1 MKAHFRYLLLAAV
14 FLLLGFG
21 RANADSPLTS
31 TPFADAYQNA
41 GPVKAALKANGV
53 ITAKLMKY
61 LSNPGKPLDL
71 KMALINQLGWNIDGR
86 SNGRMYK
93 HYVEKKAGITL
104 DNAENWSKVHPHELL
119 SIAYLIALDNYFDV
133 KAAAEMARAAAKRL
147 PQSYTAQIV
156 TALIL
161 AQEAFDTNWC
171 DVYKIPDAVRQNSS
185 LTQDMRPE
193 AIKIIFD
200 YMDIYL
206 GEC

>member
-1 MKAHFRYLLLAAV
+1 MKAPLKYLLLALV
-14 FLLLGFG
+14 TMLISFG

-31 TPFADAYQNA
+31 TPFADAYKTA
-41 GPVKAALKANGV
+41 GVVKAATKANGV

-86 SNGRMYK
+86 TNGRMYK
-93 HYVEKKAGITL
+93 HYVEKNKGITL
-104 DNAENWSKVHPHELL
+104 DNAENWNKVHPHELL
-119 SIAYLIALDNYFDV
+119 SMAYLIALDNYFDV

-147 PQSYTAQIV
+147 PKSYTAQIV
-156 TALIL
+156 SAMIC

-171 DVYKIPDAVRQNSS
+171 QVYQLTDAVRQNTS

-200 YMDIYL
+200 YMDIYS

>member
-1 MKAHFRYLLLAAV
+1 MKTRLHLLFLILAVLLLNARV
-14 FLLLGFG
+14 Q
-21 RANADSPLTS
+21 ADSPLTS
-31 TPFADAYQNA
+31 TPFADAYQKV
-41 GPVKAALKANGV
+41 GIVKAALKAKGV
-53 ITAKLMKY
+53 LTAKLMKF
-61 LSNPGKPLDL
+61 LSTPGKPLDQ
-71 KMALINQLGWNIDGR
+71 KMAVINQVGWSLEGKDNSR
-86 SNGRMYK
+86 LYR
-93 HYVEKKAGITL
+93 HYLEKKYGRTL
-104 DNAENWSKVHPHELL
+104 ATPADWDKLTADELL
-119 SIAYLIALDNYFDV
+119 SLAYLQALDNYFDV
-133 KAAAEMARAAAKRL
+133 KEAAQMARAAAKRL

-171 DVYKIPDAVRQNSS
+171 DVYKIPDAVRQNTS